1 VVIGHSRDR
10 SIDVDVDRSGRDRHP
25 ITNQSSKFSSTKLR
39 LLTSSSLGMDATS
52 SFARARSK
60 TATTTGSSD
69 ALMRSPRARGRR
81 RMDARARSTRAR
93 DARNVRANVAI
104 EDEDDDDGG
113 DRARDVDGGNARDGV
128 ARVVASIVIS
138 GLCANVASAY
148 DSTVRASASAIEVN
162 DGGCMGGDEGKGT
175 RESEGG
181 RDEGANG
188 GDVTIARAR
197 RRDGIRGD

>member
-1 VVIGHSRDR
+1 
-10 SIDVDVDRSGRDRHP
+10 
-25 ITNQSSKFSSTKLR
+25 
-39 LLTSSSLGMDATS
+39 
-52 SFARARSK
+52 
-60 TATTTGSSD
+60 
-69 ALMRSPRARGRR
+69 MRSPRARGRR

-162 DGGCMGGDEGKGT
+162 DGGRMGGRGDEGKGT